1 MNRYL
6 SFQILF
12 FLSVI
17 IILISGRA
25 LYYDELNDDSNTK
38 LSAIKDAGNAIQKSI
53 KALFLTKFLFLIR
66 SKKPSIRTIKSIR

>member
-38 LSAIKDAGNAIQKSI
+38 LSAIKDAGNVIQKSI
-53 KALFLTKFLFLIR
+53 KALFFNKISF
-66 SKKPSIRTIKSIR
+66 SD